1 MKPSAIFASNTS
13 SLAVTAMAVASGR
26 PDKFVGLHFFNPV
39 QIMKL
44 LEVIRTE
51 HTSDDAFNQVRQIKL
66 IDTLLKQN
74 KIGNFILKLRWTDDD
89 NQPKPYQK
97 KSECSVQESSSF

>member
-51 HTSDDAFNQVRQIKL
+51 HTSDDAFNQARQIKL
-66 IDTLLKQN
+66 IDMLPEQN
-74 KIGNFILKLRWTDDD
+74 KIGNFISKLRWTDDD
-89 NQPKPYQK
+89 NHNKPHQK
-97 KSECSVQESSSF
+97 KLECSVHESSDF

>member
-1 MKPSAIFASNTS
+1 
-13 SLAVTAMAVASGR
+13 MAVASGR

-66 IDTLLKQN
+66 IDILLKQN
-74 KIGNFILKLRWTDDD
+74 KIGNFIFKLRWTDDSH
-89 NQPKPYQK
+89 PKPYQK

>member
-13 SLAVTAMAVASGR
+13 SLAVTAMAEASGR

-51 HTSDDAFNQVRQIKL
+51 HTSDDAFNQVEHI
-66 IDTLLKQN
+66 TS
-74 KIGNFILKLRWTDDD
+74 TH
-89 NQPKPYQK
+89 
-97 KSECSVQESSSF
+97 QEFA